1 MPSRNHRLREIHR
14 DFFQATRRPGI
25 IRDPACRRLCRARH
39 KRRTAVRNLKRA
51 GVLRQVAMAMVG
63 HKTEAIYRRYAIV
76 SPSDLTRVA
85 RQLDDAAGIPAGIA
99 PAKAA
104 NAASGMERFP
114 EEMLARPAR
123 IELAAPRLGGGCSIP

>member
-1 MPSRNHRLREIHR
+1 
-14 DFFQATRRPGI
+14 
-25 IRDPACRRLCRARH
+25 
-39 KRRTAVRNLKRA
+39 
-51 GVLRQVAMAMVG
+51 MAMVG

-76 SPSDLTRVA
+76 SPSDRTRAA
-85 RQLDDAAGIPAGIA
+85 RQLDDAAGIPAGTA

-104 NAASGMERFP
+104 NAVSGMERFP